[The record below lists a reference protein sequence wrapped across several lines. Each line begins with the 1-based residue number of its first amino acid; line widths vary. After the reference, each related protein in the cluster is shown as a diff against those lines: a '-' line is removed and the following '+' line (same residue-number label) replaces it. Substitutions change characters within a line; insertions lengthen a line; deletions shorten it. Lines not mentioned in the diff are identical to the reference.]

1 MVSQLEA
8 RLAELVE
15 RLQTESEFHQ
25 KALQRAQKAE
35 DTLEALQGRL
45 THLEAELV
53 SGDVLQDNLN
63 LEKQKVITWGRVQG
77 WKRLLQGKM
86 LPENILSFAV
96 LG

>member
-15 RLQTESEFHQ
+15 RLETESEFHQ

-63 LEKQKVITWGRVQG
+63 LEKQKVIT
-77 WKRLLQGKM
+77 
-86 LPENILSFAV
+86 
-96 LG
+96 